1 MIPVQFDYLAPTSVE
16 EALAA
21 LGQHGDDA
29 KILAGGQSLLPVL
42 RMRLNAPEV
51 VIDLGGIS
59 SLRGIRDDGDALV
72 IGAMTTH
79 HDVRDDSLVKE
90 HALLLSKAAAEVADS
105 QIRHRGTFGG
115 ALAHA
120 DPAGDLG
127 APALALGAQFVIAGP
142 GGTRTVDAADFFV
155 DLFET
160 AIGDDEI
167 LTEVRIPKHTGWGA
181 HYEKF
186 VRVAH
191 QWPIVAVAATVKGS
205 IDEARVGLTNM
216 GSTPLRATAT
226 EQALAGASAT
236 EDGVR
241 EASQLA
247 AEGTNPPS
255 DLNGAADY
263 RQHLARVL
271 TGRAVLKA
279 AGGCRME
286 LSHRFTVPIGVE
298 ETWAHFN
305 DIASVAECF
314 PGAQVTE
321 ADEESFS
328 GSVKVKLGPIALL
341 YNGSGTF
348 VEKDAEAHRFVVD
361 AKGKDKRGNG
371 TAGAK
376 VTVSMAEAGGSTD
389 VSVETDLAITGK
401 PAQFG
406 RGVMQDVSDKLLGQ
420 FVACLEQRLAG
431 PAESSDA
438 TDSSP
443 GAASLVGGGEP
454 AEPPVE
460 PPRGVLRSHRRPCRP
475 TPPAPPKPPPRE
487 PEALDLGSAVLPVLA
502 KSYWKQALAALVV
515 LVLLRRLLRRS

>member
-1 MIPVQFDYLAPTSVE
+1 
-16 EALAA
+16 
-21 LGQHGDDA
+21 
-29 KILAGGQSLLPVL
+29 
-42 RMRLNAPEV
+42 
-51 VIDLGGIS
+51 
-59 SLRGIRDDGDALV
+59 
-72 IGAMTTH
+72 
-79 HDVRDDSLVKE
+79 
-90 HALLLSKAAAEVADS
+90 
-105 QIRHRGTFGG
+105 
-115 ALAHA
+115 
-120 DPAGDLG
+120 
-127 APALALGAQFVIAGP
+127 
-142 GGTRTVDAADFFV
+142 
-155 DLFET
+155 
-160 AIGDDEI
+160 
-167 LTEVRIPKHTGWGA
+167 
-181 HYEKF
+181 
-186 VRVAH
+186 
-191 QWPIVAVAATVKGS
+191 
-205 IDEARVGLTNM
+205 
-216 GSTPLRATAT
+216 
-226 EQALAGASAT
+226 
-236 EDGVR
+236 
-241 EASQLA
+241 
-247 AEGTNPPS
+247 
-255 DLNGAADY
+255 
-263 RQHLARVL
+263 
-271 TGRAVLKA
+271 
-279 AGGCRME
+279 ME

-348 VEKDAEAHRFVVD
+348 VEKDEEAHRFVVD

-443 GAASLVGGGEP
+443 GAAALVGGGEP
-454 AEPPVE
+454 ADAAGRRRGECCAAIAARAPPA
-460 PPRGVLRSHRRPCRP
+460 
-475 TPPAPPKPPPRE
+475 PPAPPKPPPRE